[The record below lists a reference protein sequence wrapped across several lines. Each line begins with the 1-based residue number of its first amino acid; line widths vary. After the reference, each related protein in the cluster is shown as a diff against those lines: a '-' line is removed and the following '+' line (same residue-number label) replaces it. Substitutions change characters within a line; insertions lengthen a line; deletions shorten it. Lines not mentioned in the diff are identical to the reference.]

1 MEKNNMS
8 ENGESK
14 PREYEMKGMQIA
26 LHLIQHGEFAWVPAP
41 QTCSTEENV
50 ENMLDIIQT
59 MPKTRRDVW
68 IPRLDIPETI
78 KRCPII
84 RQKASLNEKF
94 TRILATDS
102 NSQQPSNEIQKPE
115 GGEQS
120 NEQQK

>member
-1 MEKNNMS
+1 MS

-14 PREYEMKGMQIA
+14 PREYKMKGMQIA
-26 LHLIQHGEFAWVPAP
+26 LDLNQQGDFAWVPAA

-50 ENMLDIIQT
+50 ENMLEIIET

-68 IPRLDIPETI
+68 IPRLDIPETL
-78 KRCPII
+78 KRCPVI
-84 RQKASLNEKF
+84 RQNASLNEKF
-94 TRILATDS
+94 TGILATDS
-102 NSQQPSNEIQKPE
+102 NSKQPSNEIQKNPE